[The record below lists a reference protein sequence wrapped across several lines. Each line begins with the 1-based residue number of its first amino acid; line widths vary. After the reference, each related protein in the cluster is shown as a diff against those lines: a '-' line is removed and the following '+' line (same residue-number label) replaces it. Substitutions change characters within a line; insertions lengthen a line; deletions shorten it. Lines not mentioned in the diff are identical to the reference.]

1 MRFQQQGDGPTLV
14 MIPGLATTSRFFDSA
29 VAELRRDHRVVLVD
43 LPGHGGEPAPP
54 EPPSIDAIADDLD
67 DLLQR
72 LEPGPVTLLGWSLGA
87 TVAYRYL
94 EKYGAGRVRGLI
106 SVEQSP
112 LLVCTGEWQ
121 HGAFGALDPAGA
133 RDLLANLESDPGAF
147 SETLV
152 GSCFAT
158 GGSPDA
164 GLLSTLLEQSR
175 HCDSGAVRALL
186 ADALEQDWRQGIDIP
201 ELPILLLHGAQSAVY
216 PTPVGQWLEQH
227 WRGARLETFA
237 HSGHMPF
244 IDEPEKF
251 CALVRRE
258 TASRREADTA
268 RAT

>member
-1 MRFQQQGDGPTLV
+1 MRFQQQGEGPALL
-14 MIPGLATTSRFFDSA
+14 MIPGLATTARFFERA
-29 VAELRRDHRVVLVD
+29 VADLRCDHRVVLVD

-54 EPPSIDAIADDLD
+54 TPPSIESVADELD
-67 DLLQR
+67 SLLRR
-72 LEPGPVTLLGWSLGA
+72 LEAGPVTLLGWSLGA
-87 TVAYRYL
+87 TVAYHYL
-94 EKYGAGRVRGLI
+94 EKYGARRVRGLI

-112 LLVCTGEWQ
+112 LLVCSGDWQ

-152 GSCFAT
+152 HSCFAT

-164 GLLSTLLEQSR
+164 ELLSALLEQSR

-186 ADALEQDWRQGIDIP
+186 ADALEQDWRPGMDIP
-201 ELPILLLHGAQSAVY
+201 GLPILLAHGAKSAVY

-258 TASRREADTA
+258 TASMRETDTTGA
-268 RAT
+268 V